1 MAYKVDHEY
10 DYLFKI
16 VLIGDSGVGKSN
28 ILSRFTRNEFSLE
41 SKSTIGVEFA
51 TRTLQVGFVWKILIS
66 CNFPASSFSP
76 PYSLKPR
83 FLNVFSKLANLV
95 STVLSRSHNRQRKI
109 LRILASVS
117 ASDPGVGIA
126 LEELSASMLSKS
138 LKPQSFQFMSQVIL
152 GQSHLYQLPVY
163 RRIKVILWNAMLVL
177 LLSTSTDCFS
187 SMVQPFDPEGILRI
201 AFWAHAFAF

>member
-1 MAYKVDHEY
+1 MLA
-10 DYLFKI
+10 
-16 VLIGDSGVGKSN
+16 SS
-28 ILSRFTRNEFSLE
+28 LSCIFS
-41 SKSTIGVEFA
+41 I
-51 TRTLQVGFVWKILIS
+51 
-66 CNFPASSFSP
+66 FPSVSSFSQICASAAVELALESCAFSLTKYRHRRLFFLFLWGFYLQL

-83 FLNVFSKLANLV
+83 FLNIFSKLATSV
-95 STVLSRSHNRQRKI
+95 STVLSRFHNRQHKI

-117 ASDPGVGIA
+117 TSDPGVGLA
-126 LEELSASMLSKS
+126 HEELSASMLSKS
-138 LKPQSFQFMSQVIL
+138 LKPQSFHFMSQVIL
-152 GQSHLYQLPVY
+152 GPSHLYQLPLY

>member
-28 ILSRFTRNEFSLE
+28 ILLRFTRNEFSLE

-51 TRTLQVGFVWKILIS
+51 TRTLQ
-66 CNFPASSFSP
+66 P

-95 STVLSRSHNRQRKI
+95 STVLSRSHNHQRKI

-117 ASDPGVGIA
+117 ASDPGVGIT
-126 LEELSASMLSKS
+126 LVELPASMLSKS

-152 GQSHLYQLPVY
+152 GQSHLYQLPLY
-163 RRIKVILWNAMLVL
+163 RRIKVLLWNAMLVL

-187 SMVQPFDPEGILRI
+187 SMVQPVDPEGILRI

>member
-1 MAYKVDHEY
+1 MLA
-10 DYLFKI
+10 
-16 VLIGDSGVGKSN
+16 SS
-28 ILSRFTRNEFSLE
+28 LSCIFS
-41 SKSTIGVEFA
+41 I
-51 TRTLQVGFVWKILIS
+51 
-66 CNFPASSFSP
+66 FPSISSFSQICASAAVELALESCAF
-76 PYSLKPR
+76 SLTKYRHGRPFFCFFGDFICR

-163 RRIKVILWNAMLVL
+163 RRIKVILW
-177 LLSTSTDCFS
+177 
-187 SMVQPFDPEGILRI
+187 
-201 AFWAHAFAF
+201 